1 MNKIIIKNR
10 FNDSVIFEHE
20 CENNT
25 IKLTVEKA
33 VIEGAN
39 LIGANLIG
47 ANLIGANLIGA
58 NLEGANLK
66 GANLYGAN
74 LIGANLIGANL
85 IGANLIGANLGGANL
100 IGANLIGANLEG
112 ANLEDANLRDA
123 NLEDANLIN
132 ATNKELSYLPIFCK
146 WSHSIKGD
154 KIQIGCKE
162 KTMEEWVNFFENST
176 EIYSTERDTQDF
188 KQIKAVF
195 YSYKAYL
202 EILNS

>member
-1 MNKIIIKNR
+1 MNKIIIRNR
-10 FNDSVIFEHE
+10 FDDSVIFEHE

-33 VIEGAN
+33 VKEDAN
-39 LIGANLIG
+39 LI
-47 ANLIGANLIGA
+47 
-58 NLEGANLK
+58 
-66 GANLYGAN
+66 Y
-74 LIGANLIGANL
+74 
-85 IGANLIGANLGGANL
+85 ANLGGANL
-100 IGANLIGANLEG
+100 RDANLIYANLGGANLRDANLRDANLIYANLGGANLRDANLRDANLRGANLRDANLRG
-112 ANLEDANLRDA
+112 ANLEDANLIYA
-123 NLEDANLIN
+123 NLEDANLRGAN
-132 ATNKELSYLPIFCK
+132 NKELAYLPIYCK

-162 KTMEEWVNFFENST
+162 KTIEDWINFFEQST
-176 EIYSTERDTQDF
+176 ETYSTERDTQVF